1 MRSTGV
7 GIAAAVLLS
16 GLFGSAQATL
26 VYNVSFNDPAGSG
39 SPFYAELES
48 HVQAAGQAWGKRI
61 VGDAGLEVEI
71 NFSDTIARA
80 TGRSVTSTFVGNNGR
95 YDIWRQGA
103 AGEII
108 TGTDPNGSVADIE
121 FTFNPSYLSDE
132 LWFDPDPYVRTV
144 PITSNRTDAV
154 SVLLHEF
161 GHAFAFNGWR
171 DPADGELKDTFA
183 STFDANVSFDGS
195 DLFFNGAQATRVHGE
210 EVPLTIDN
218 YGHLGNQSPRP
229 GSELI
234 PDLMN
239 GAVFERGTRY
249 TISALDVAVLADSG
263 LATIPVPAAVWLFG
277 SGLLTLLGMSQ
288 RRNKT

>member
-1 MRSTGV
+1 MELTGV
-7 GIAAAVLLS
+7 GITAAVLLS
-16 GLFGSAQATL
+16 GLVGSAQAAL

-39 SPFYAELES
+39 STFYTELES

-61 VGDAGLEVEI
+61 VGDADLEVEI

-108 TGTDPNGSVADIE
+108 NGADPNGSVADIE
-121 FTFNPSYLSDE
+121 FTLNPSYLSDE
-132 LWFDPDPYVRTV
+132 LWFDPDPFARTA
-144 PITSNRTDAV
+144 PIASNRTDAV

-171 DPADGELKDTFA
+171 DPADGELTDTFA

-195 DLFFNGAQATRVHGE
+195 DLFFNGAQATSVHGGD
-210 EVPLTIDN
+210 VPLTIDN
-218 YGHLGNQSPRP
+218 
-229 GSELI
+229 
-234 PDLMN
+234 
-239 GAVFERGTRY
+239 
-249 TISALDVAVLADSG
+249 
-263 LATIPVPAAVWLFG
+263 
-277 SGLLTLLGMSQ
+277 
-288 RRNKT
+288 